1 MKKQTKDYLELHF
14 LVIIWSFT
22 GILGIMIKV
31 SPQEVVFYRTLI
43 AAALLPIILLVTRQ
57 KFAVSV
63 ASLIRLGAG
72 GFLFAGHWILFFA
85 SARVSNISI
94 CLVGMATMALWAS
107 IIEPLIEGR
116 KVSSLNVFLSMIAMV
131 GICIIYHVE
140 FDSAMGIMLAL
151 LSALMGAV
159 GMILN
164 KNLVKSIN
172 PFKIMFY
179 EMGCACGL
187 SLIFILIFSKFTTR
201 SFQIKFPN
209 ELDVL
214 YLFILAGFCTV
225 YAYSMSI
232 KLMRRMTAFRVSFV
246 VNLEPVYGIL
256 LALLIFGEKEYMDS
270 GFYFGAFMILMS
282 VFSYPYLLRMK
293 RLSFFKN

>member
-1 MKKQTKDYLELHF
+1 MKAETKDHLELHF

-22 GILGIMIKV
+22 GILGLVIKV

-43 AAALLPIILLVTRQ
+43 SVALLSIILLVIRQ
-57 KFAVSV
+57 KLAISG
-63 ASLIRLGAG
+63 AHLIRLLAG

-107 IIEPLIEGR
+107 IIEPLVEGR
-116 KVSSLNVFLSMIAMV
+116 KVSTLNVFLSMIAMV
-131 GICIIYHVE
+131 GISIIYHFE
-140 FDSAMGIMLAL
+140 FDSAMGLMLAL
-151 LSALMGAV
+151 LSALMGAI

-164 KNLVKSIN
+164 KNLVKSMN

-179 EMGCACGL
+179 EMGSASGL
-187 SLIFILIFSKFTTR
+187 SLIFIVIFSKSMTG
-201 SFQIKFPN
+201 SVQIQFPD
-209 ELDVL
+209 EFDVL
-214 YLFILAGFCTV
+214 YLFILAGLCTV

-232 KLMRRMTAFRVSFV
+232 KLMKRMTAFTVSFA

-256 LALLIFGEKEYMDS
+256 LALLIFGEKEYMDI
-270 GFYFGAFMILMS
+270 GFYFGAVLILMS
-282 VFSYPYLLRMK
+282 VFSYPYLSKMK
-293 RLSFFKN
+293 RVSFFKN